1 MPPEWQQMI
10 KSFSEELERH
20 GLSTQR
26 RIGLRTVQV
35 KRIVGSVGRSNNL
48 RSDFRPYRYQEN
60 TRYNNVLRLMK
71 NGTVLPSVSLY
82 ELLNEYYV
90 LDGHHRVG
98 VAREIGRTFID
109 ADVVQF
115 LPNADSVPR
124 RLSAERARFELHT
137 GLRDIELMTYGGYSI
152 LSNRIASHRLM
163 MSQASGADVGSRAAA
178 RAWYESVY
186 TPAVVAIMTRGLVR
200 SFPDQTLA
208 EIYLRVE
215 DEKYA
220 SKGLDGHGKDLQEAV
235 DQLIARYP
243 AHGLGRELERVLIGL
258 QREVLGTGRVLGEV
272 VRQELVRRIE
282 LAAQMDPDVAT
293 VIQSDADQMSIGGSG
308 LI

>member
-1 MPPEWQQMI
+1 MI

-48 RSDFRPYRYQEN
+48 RADFRPHRYQEN
-60 TRYNNVLRLMK
+60 ARYKNILDLMK
-71 NGTVLPSVSLY
+71 NGIVLPSVSLY

-98 VAREIGRTFID
+98 AARDIGRTFID

-115 LPNADSVPR
+115 LPNADSIAR

-137 GLRDIELMTYGGYSI
+137 GLRDIELMTYGGYSS
-152 LSNRIASHRLM
+152 LSNQIASHRFRL
-163 MSQASGADVGSRAAA
+163 SQASGTDVGVRAAA

-220 SKGLDGHGKDLQEAV
+220 ADRLDGRSKNLQEVV

-243 AHGLGRELERVLIGL
+243 AHGLGRELERVLIGV
-258 QREVLGTGRVLGEV
+258 QRDVLGTGKALGDV

-282 LAAQMDPDVAT
+282 LAAQVDPDVAT